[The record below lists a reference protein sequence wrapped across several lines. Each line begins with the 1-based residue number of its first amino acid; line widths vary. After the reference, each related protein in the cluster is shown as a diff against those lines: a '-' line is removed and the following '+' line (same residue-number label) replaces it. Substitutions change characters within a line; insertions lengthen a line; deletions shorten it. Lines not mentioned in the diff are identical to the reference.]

1 MFRRS
6 LVALTTAALCAMP
19 AVAHADTTPIAET
32 GKVRLSGADRYA
44 TSVAI
49 SRKTFTT
56 PQDRVVIVTGEDWPD
71 GLAAGPLAARWKAPV
86 LLVSRTGVPAVVR
99 GELQRLHAREL
110 VVVGGP
116 ATVPE
121 SVVRQAA
128 QWSTTVTRVSGAN
141 RYETAEA
148 AARAMPSVDAVY
160 LASGAG
166 FADALSSG
174 AVAAAE
180 NGAVLLTSPST
191 LSPATARALRAT
203 TPAKVVVVGGPS
215 VISPAVEAQVRAAV
229 PGATVTRVY
238 GSDRYYTAF
247 LLAMPGWGAR
257 EDGSNIF
264 YASGTSFADALSGA
278 PAAYVNDAPILLT
291 RGTCT
296 PGTTEFMD
304 QEVTIKLKVFL
315 GGPTVTYSGSR
326 LCPL

>member
-56 PQDRVVIVTGEDWPD
+56 PQDRVVIVSGEDWPD

-86 LLVSRTGVPAVVR
+86 LLVSRKGVPAVVR
-99 GELQRLHAREL
+99 AELQRLHARQL
-110 VVVGGP
+110 IAVGGP
-116 ATVPE
+116 ASVPE
-121 SVVRQAA
+121 SVMREAA
-128 QWSTTVTRVSGAN
+128 QWSSSAARASGAN

-148 AARAMPSVDAVY
+148 VARSMTSVDTVY
-160 LASGAG
+160 LASGTS

-180 NGAVLLTSPST
+180 NGAVLLTTTSALPV
-191 LSPATARALRAT
+191 ATKRALSDTA
-203 TPAKVVVVGGPS
+203 PSKVVIVGGPS
-215 VISPAVEAQVRAAV
+215 VISPAVESQVRAAL

-247 LLAMPGWGAR
+247 LLAMPRWGAR
-257 EDGSNIF
+257 EGGSNIF

-296 PGTTEFMD
+296 PGTTEFVD

-326 LCPL
+326 ICP